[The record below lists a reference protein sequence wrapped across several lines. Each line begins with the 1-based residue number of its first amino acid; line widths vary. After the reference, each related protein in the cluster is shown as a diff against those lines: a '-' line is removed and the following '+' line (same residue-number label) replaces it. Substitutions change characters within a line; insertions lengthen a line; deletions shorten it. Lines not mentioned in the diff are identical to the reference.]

1 MIQNNVTI
9 SQECCTVVHVH
20 IFQSTK
26 KFGFAVSFLPQ
37 MTTQQRERE
46 NEEKKRSYSPLHF
59 LPETSVYIVNIKT
72 RYFFSF
78 MRLLPFFF
86 FSNKT
91 KFKGILITEL

>member
-20 IFQSTK
+20 ISQSTK

-46 NEEKKRSYSPLHF
+46 NEKKNKLFTPSLSP
-59 LPETSVYIVNIKT
+59 
-72 RYFFSF
+72 
-78 MRLLPFFF
+78 
-86 FSNKT
+86 
-91 KFKGILITEL
+91 